1 MEQPL
6 GQEQT
11 PTNHSGRYRRVSC
24 SLLAACMA
32 TIVMAETPP
41 TEISPDLD
49 PCVHFSAREER
60 VDFYIEMQ
68 LEQKVVPMTVPKIF
82 LEDRWDHVN
91 GAIHGAQLFRV
102 TVDTFEPVSRRQA
115 SLQNREGIDNIMTF
129 LIGDTIGPEGLA
141 STVFWLADPG
151 VNTQFENYTLE
162 TSDFGLLRAVPLG
175 NDPQS
180 DVYFTLDQTGT
191 PETIIACGIRG
202 LSMNPQCSHQF
213 RASGMDVKADYSI
226 AELPNWPVIELKIS
240 QFLQCTTSYFNQE
253 DI

>member
-1 MEQPL
+1 M
-6 GQEQT
+6 
-11 PTNHSGRYRRVSC
+11 
-24 SLLAACMA
+24 
-32 TIVMAETPP
+32 VMAETPP
-41 TEISPDLD
+41 TEISMDLD
-49 PCVHFSAREER
+49 PCVPFSAREER

-91 GAIHGAQLFRV
+91 GAIHGAQLFRL

-115 SLQNREGIDNIMTF
+115 SLQNREGIHNRMNF
-129 LIGDTIGPEGLA
+129 LIGDTIEPEGLA
-141 STVFWLADPG
+141 STALWRADPG
-151 VNTQFENYTLE
+151 VPSTQFENYTLE
-162 TSDFGLLRAVPLG
+162 ASDFGLLRALPLG
-175 NDPQS
+175 TEPQS

-213 RASGMDVKADYSI
+213 RASGMDVKASYRI
-226 AELPNWPVIELKIS
+226 AELPNWPVIQSKIS
-240 QFLQCTTSYFNQE
+240 QFLQCTTTYFNQE